1 VFLSPVAI
9 GSILT
14 YILMLVGWRFPRPR
28 IWHVGVMAIC
38 MVYDVCVPFYLY
50 FARNWPH
57 ILIDKGEILDFLV
70 WMHVG
75 LDILL
80 FTLYFMQIR
89 EGIRLWKGDMDV
101 RTLHRQQAK
110 VILWVRLLVVLSGV
124 LLAPR

>member
-1 VFLSPVAI
+1 VI

-14 YILMLVGWRFPRPR
+14 YILMLIAWRFFRPR
-28 IWHVGVMAIC
+28 AWHVSVMVIC
-38 MVYDVCVPFYLY
+38 MLFDLCVPFYLY

-57 ILIDKGEILDFLV
+57 ILIEKGEIMDYLV

-80 FTLYFMQIR
+80 FTLYFMQIK
-89 EGIRLWKGDMDV
+89 EGIQLWKGKNEVRDV
-101 RTLHRQQAK
+101 HRQQAK
-110 VILWVRLLVVLSGV
+110 VILAVRILVVLSGM

>member
-1 VFLSPVAI
+1 MSSPIVI

-14 YILMLVGWRFPRPR
+14 YLLMLAAWFMPRPR
-28 IWHVGVMAIC
+28 VWHVGVMGFC
-38 MVYDVCVPFYLY
+38 MLFDACVPFYLY

-57 ILIDKGEILDFLV
+57 ILIDKGEILDYLV

-80 FTLYFMQIR
+80 FTLYFLQIR
-89 EGIRLWKGDMDV
+89 EGWRLWKGETAARDP
-101 RTLHRQQAK
+101 HRQQAK
-110 VILWVRLLVVLSGV
+110 VILAVRVLVVLSGL